1 MSLDAA
7 LEDLQRARPGWGWS
21 VRDYQHGHAT
31 AFLHYPDGQG
41 CVHADAETAAEAV
54 HAVIALTDENSQEER
69 AAQLRREREESE
81 RAELARLR
89 AKYPD
94 HDGPDKAEGS

>member
-21 VRDYQHGHAT
+21 VSDYQRGHAT

-41 CVHADAETAAEAV
+41 CVHADAETPAEAV
-54 HAVIALTDENSQEER
+54 HAVIALTKER

-81 RAELARLR
+81 
-89 AKYPD
+89 
-94 HDGPDKAEGS
+94 